1 MYSSLSPLYNLYKK
15 KKKTKRLKFY
25 LWFTVMLIH
34 TKNKNLEVSIRIPT
48 IKLKFIESL
57 VLQGSPVCK
66 KKKINLL

>member
-1 MYSSLSPLYNLYKK
+1 
-15 KKKTKRLKFY
+15 
-25 LWFTVMLIH
+25 MLIH